1 MYKNNKKGLSHMLK
15 VVRMVRWRPRAKA
28 KPWFAREISANSSE
42 SRRIIIHVLVLL
54 RKSMHGLVLVLVL
67 VLLSKSMHGRAM

>member
-1 MYKNNKKGLSHMLK
+1 MLK

-54 RKSMHGLVLVLVL
+54 RKSMHGSCACTAEQL
-67 VLLSKSMHGRAM
+67 SMHGRAM

>member
-1 MYKNNKKGLSHMLK
+1 MLK

-54 RKSMHGLVLVLVL
+54 
-67 VLLSKSMHGRAM
+67 SKSMRGRAL

>member
-1 MYKNNKKGLSHMLK
+1 MLK

-54 RKSMHGLVLVLVL
+54 SMVLVLLSMVL
-67 VLLSKSMHGRAM
+67 VLLLSKSMHGRAM

>member
-1 MYKNNKKGLSHMLK
+1 MLK

-54 RKSMHGLVLVLVL
+54 SM
-67 VLLSKSMHGRAM
+67 LSTLCLYC